1 MEKNTFILFTPS
13 SWAVPIKKIIMII
26 NFTTLLMIITLLQ
39 VSADGF
45 SQITLNEKNASLEQ
59 VFESIESQSDYVF
72 FLRDHD
78 LKNQIVNLQVNNVSI
93 EAALSACFKDLA
105 INYKIIDKTVVV
117 KRAAKIDGGKS
128 STVSLVQHGQNFD
141 VRGKVSD
148 KNGNG
153 LSGVS
158 IRIKGSN
165 IGTTTDANGLYVIT
179 VSDGSSSLLFS
190 YLGFIS
196 REIAVSGQRIVNVE
210 MSEEST
216 GLSEVIVTALG
227 IKREA
232 KSLGYAATSVNTEQ
246 LADSRTTNVGNS
258 LQGKVAGLNVS
269 APPTGQGGSSK
280 IRIRGQS
287 SFGGSNSPLIVVNG
301 VPINN
306 DAEGAANS
314 QGEGFAGEAKSDAGD
329 GLQSINPDDI
339 ASMTV
344 LKGAAAA
351 ALYGFRAKDGAIIIT
366 TKSGSRSSGIGV
378 EYNSNFQADQALDY
392 TDFQYEYGQGENGI
406 RNASVADARRTGVW
420 SFGPKFDNQPMWQVD
435 GTEKPYAPFK
445 DRVKAFY
452 NTGTVATNSLAISGG
467 SDQGSFRLSFANTNS
482 NGIIPNSK
490 FDKKVLNLGLNYQL
504 SEKLSTHVNANYS
517 NEKNTNPPI
526 VTQQDYNINQTLY
539 TLANSIDPRWLES
552 AYQDPETGNEINPA
566 RFTNRTNPYWTINK
580 RREERKRDR
589 LFGNISL
596 RYEFAPWLYAQAR
609 VGQDYFS
616 ITHNANRPTGTA
628 FLPVAATGFNGNFYQ
643 DAETFRETN
652 LDFLIGANKEM
663 GDFAINATLGGN
675 TMDQHGETLS
685 TSVTNFYVRDLYT
698 IGNGQIKE
706 PGYSYHRKKVNSLYA
721 TIDLSYRNYLF
732 LNITG
737 RNDWF
742 STLNPKSNNY
752 LYPSVSTSYVFSE
765 SMGESLPSWL
775 TYGKLRAAYAEVGG
789 DTNPYTNALF
799 YSLNSNP
806 FGGTALGGI
815 SGSVSPNPNLR
826 PLKVKEAEIGLE
838 LSFLEQRVSLDFAV
852 YRKNTID
859 EILDVDISNASGFG
873 STKVNVG
880 KLRNEGV
887 EGLLSVVAVKSQ
899 NLRWETAFNYT
910 YNKSEVLQLADGQQ
924 KIDVGTGEYIGFV
937 SHEVGLPMGSLRGV
951 DYKRDEQGRVI
962 TSNGRFLAGNIIT
975 YGSAIPKHIGGW
987 LNTVTYKGI
996 RFFAQIDFKAG
1007 HKMMSNS
1014 NFNFMREGLHKASLV
1029 GREGGVIFPG
1039 VNVDG
1044 TPNTK
1049 AVEAEAFYSDYRSA
1063 SIATPFVYDASFI
1076 RWRNLSI
1083 GYDLTRF
1090 VNKTFIRGLN
1100 INVYVN
1106 NLFIIKKSIDN
1117 LDPETQYSASDLL
1130 SGMESHSLPTTRG
1143 YGLNLNVKF

>member
-1 MEKNTFILFTPS
+1 MKTHTFVLSLSS
-13 SWAVPIKKIIMII
+13 SWLRSSQKMTIIIELVI
-26 NFTTLLMIITLLQ
+26 LLLSISFLQ
-39 VSADGF
+39 TRAEEF
-45 SQITLNEKNASLEQ
+45 RQIAQNRQNMSLRQ
-59 VFESIESQSDYVF
+59 V
-72 FLRDHD
+72 
-78 LKNQIVNLQVNNVSI
+78 LKNSESNWDHAVLLGEHLGNQNSNKQINNQF
-93 EAALSACFKDLA
+93 L
-105 INYKIIDKTVVV
+105 
-117 KRAAKIDGGKS
+117 
-128 STVSLVQHGQNFD
+128 D

-148 KNGNG
+148 KDGVG

-158 IRIKGSN
+158 IKLNGSN
-165 IGTTTDANGLYVIT
+165 IGATTDANGLYSIRVPSGNA
-179 VSDGSSSLLFS
+179 VLLFS
-190 YLGFIS
+190 YLGF
-196 REIAVSGQRIVNVE
+196 VSQTVPVNGRTSINIVMLN
-210 MSEEST
+210 EST

-232 KSLGYAATSVNTEQ
+232 KSLGYAVTNVNTEQ

-258 LQGKVAGLNVS
+258 LQGKVAGLNIS

-287 SFGGSNSPLIVVNG
+287 SFGGSNSPLIIVNG
-301 VPINN
+301 IPINN
-306 DAEGAANS
+306 SAEGAANS
-314 QGEGFAGEAKSDAGD
+314 NAEGFTGEAKSDQGD

-339 ASMTV
+339 ESMTV

-366 TKSGSRSSGIGV
+366 TKTGNKSTGIGI
-378 EYNSNFQADQALDY
+378 EYSSNFQADHALDY

-452 NTGTVATNSLAISGG
+452 NIGTVATNSLAISGG
-467 SDQGSFRLSFANTNS
+467 TDQGSFRLSFANTNS
-482 NGIIPNSK
+482 EGIIPNSK

-504 SEKLSTHVNANYS
+504 SENLSTHVNANYS
-517 NEKNTNPPI
+517 NEKNINPPI

-539 TLANSIDPRWLES
+539 TLANSIDPRWLKNS
-552 AYQDPETGNEINPA
+552 YKDSETGNEINPA
-566 RFTNRTNPYWTINK
+566 RFTNRTNPYWTINE
-580 RREERKRDR
+580 RREVHKRDR

-643 DAETFRETN
+643 DAETFRERN
-652 LDFLIGANKEM
+652 LDFLIGSNKEI
-663 GDFAINATLGGN
+663 GNFGINATVGGN
-675 TMDQHGETLS
+675 TMDQYGETLS
-685 TSVTNFYVRDLYT
+685 TSVTNFYIRDLYT

-706 PGYSYHRKKVNSLYA
+706 PGYTYHRKKVNSLYA
-721 TIDLSYRNYLF
+721 TVDFSYRNYLY
-732 LNITG
+732 LNVTG

-752 LYPSVSTSYVFSE
+752 LYPSVSGSYVFSE
-765 SMGESLPSWL
+765 SVGESSPSWL

-789 DTNPYTNALF
+789 DTDPYTNALF

-826 PLKVKEAEIGLE
+826 PLKVKEAEVGLE

-852 YRKNTID
+852 YRKNTVD
-859 EILDVDISNASGFG
+859 EILNVDISNASGFG

-880 KLRNEGV
+880 KLRNEGL

-899 NLRWETAFNYT
+899 NLKWETALNYT

-951 DYKRDEQGRVI
+951 DYKRDEQGSVI

-987 LNTVTYKGI
+987 LNTVSYKDI
-996 RFFAQIDFKAG
+996 RVFAQIDFKGG

-1029 GREGGVIFPG
+1029 GREGGVVFSG
-1039 VNVDG
+1039 VNIDG
-1044 TPNTK
+1044 TANAK

-1090 VNKTFIRGLN
+1090 VNKTFIKGLN
-1100 INVYVN
+1100 INAYVS
-1106 NLFIIKKSIDN
+1106 NLFMIKKSIDN
-1117 LDPETQYSASDLL
+1117 LDPESQFSASDLL
-1130 SGMESHSLPTTRG
+1130 SGMESHALPTTRG